1 MSQENVEAAR
11 RLYDARNRGDVEA
24 VIAECHP
31 RVEWHPHLSS
41 LAGQAVQGHAGV
53 RRYLASLAEDW
64 EEFRHEPERFFDAG
78 DAVVA
83 LLRTCAR
90 GRGSG
95 VEVDLRVAHV
105 ITFAK
110 TGRCI
115 RSVSYLDRSEALEA
129 VGLSE

>member
-1 MSQENVEAAR
+1 MSLQNVQAAR

-41 LAGQAVQGHAGV
+41 LGGQPVQGHAGI
-53 RRYLASLAEDW
+53 RRYLASLAEEW
-64 EEFRHEPERFFDAG
+64 EQFRQEPEDFFDAG

-83 LLRTCAR
+83 FLHTHAL

-95 VEVDLRVAHV
+95 VKVDVPVAHLL
-105 ITFAK
+105 TFEA
-110 TGRCI
+110 GRCI
-115 RSVSYLDRSEALEA
+115 KSVSYLERSAALEA
-129 VGLSE
+129 AGLPE